1 VALKETSLE
10 AIGKMSRRE
19 LKRTILMCFEYAPDA
34 DPIDRLAVLQE
45 AQFYTQELER
55 RSDSLISLRD
65 LLLEVAV
72 IGLISWEIWIGYQ
85 TEQMQSQNF
94 ERETNVLSALATS
107 SSATADRLAEL
118 KEVTGKMNEGIQTE
132 LALNYDVTVEV
143 TFDNSVKHVN
153 IANKGR
159 TNVYIWGD
167 KVGDDPPTM
176 ETKGRM
182 IAPGGYYYILADKFY
197 EEVGKRLPKGSEKL
211 LPLTVYLKN
220 DHGNEF
226 SVECQFFAV
235 WYLDNLTIH
244 TQTASIKRARFPK

>member
-1 VALKETSLE
+1 
-10 AIGKMSRRE
+10 MSRKE
-19 LKRTILMCFEYAPDA
+19 LKRAILMCFEYAPDA
-34 DPIDRLAVLQE
+34 DAINRLAVLQE

-55 RSDSLISLRD
+55 RGDSLISLRD
-65 LLLEVAV
+65 LLLEITV

-85 TEQMQSQNF
+85 TEKMQLQNF
-94 ERETNVLSALATS
+94 EKETRILSALATS

-118 KEVTGKMNEGIQTE
+118 KEVTKKMNEGIQTE
-132 LALNYDVTVEV
+132 LELNYDVTVEV

-159 TNVYIWGD
+159 TNVYVWGD
-167 KVGDDPPTM
+167 KIGDGPPTM
-176 ETKGRM
+176 DTKGRL

-197 EEVGKRLPKGSEKL
+197 EEVGRVLPKGSEKL
-211 LPLTVYLKN
+211 LPFTVYLKN

-226 SVECQFFAV
+226 TVQCQFFAV

-244 TQTASIKRARFPK
+244 TQTTSIKRSRLPK